1 MYVYEYHTLSHPD
14 IYSAIS
20 DAGSDTSSIHDP
32 LIDYG
37 STPGGQGDGSLDRE
51 KAEGEVTLRDMSVSS
66 FLDEVSM
73 AVYCNVS
80 GIKIS
85 ISDESYAFIPV
96 NHFFYWKRH

>member
-1 MYVYEYHTLSHPD
+1 MSFISLTLIVYVYHNLSHPD

-73 AVYCNVS
+73 SCYCNLNV
-80 GIKIS
+80 
-85 ISDESYAFIPV
+85 FIVPLCPYIFEHRTV
-96 NHFFYWKRH
+96 F